1 MQLDKPGGWNLTLLG
16 IAVGTVENDSALR
29 ACPMIGRVR
38 FPPALLFQRLEAAP
52 FSNANRSG
60 SSPNSAL

>member
-1 MQLDKPGGWNLTLLG
+1 MQLDEPGGWNLTPLG

-29 ACPMIGRVR
+29 A
-38 FPPALLFQRLEAAP
+38 LLCQRLEAAP

-60 SSPNSAL
+60 SSPNAAL